1 MEGGDSVAWCGRRGD
16 LGGHEG
22 KALGGR
28 RRLEGGGY
36 SAGAHCSALQSVQ
49 MAGMPFFWQSG
60 HGQACLVALG
70 RSKNVGKALD
80 ALGGHWS
87 EEGGEEEGCKGC
99 PER

>member
-1 MEGGDSVAWCGRRGD
+1 MLRTSRSIGWREGESR
-16 LGGHEG
+16 
-22 KALGGR
+22 GGR
-28 RRLEGGGY
+28 RWLAGGGY

-70 RSKNVGKALD
+70 GVKNVGIALD
-80 ALGGHWS
+80 ALGVHWS

>member
-1 MEGGDSVAWCGRRGD
+1 MSQTSSRIIGRAGEAR
-16 LGGHEG
+16 
-22 KALGGR
+22 GGR

-70 RSKNVGKALD
+70 RSKECGES
-80 ALGGHWS
+80 LGCLGWPL
-87 EEGGEEEGCKGC
+87 E
-99 PER
+99 